1 MGALAQAGG
10 LASLTT
16 DATYHLQRFDLRAG
30 LGLRTSA
37 DFQALTW
44 QAYAGGTYWLTP
56 RLGIGGLS
64 RVIGQRPTGVVG
76 SSTSLEVTVVP
87 VAGLGVTAGYAFLP
101 TTVILSER
109 EAQRGGY
116 VRLDVLFQN

>member
-1 MGALAQAGG
+1 
-10 LASLTT
+10 
-16 DATYHLQRFDLRAG
+16 RFDLRAG

-56 RLGIGGLS
+56 RLGIGGLY

-87 VAGLGVTAGYAFLP
+87 VTGLGVTAGYAFLP
-101 TTVILSER
+101 TTVILSDR
-109 EAQRGGY
+109 EAQRGAY
-116 VRLDVLFQN
+116 IRLDLLLIP